1 MTGRQPDETDPPDA
15 GRPESSGAEI
25 IPFRPR
31 RQQPDRPAPGAG
43 RGRVFG
49 PRSRIATRLRG
60 LEALCFGF
68 LFGLVALFLKSPAQA
83 LPYIALG
90 FVIAMGCWFA
100 IAPRRGT
107 IDNGTIFVAAL
118 AAALAGWFAYALIE
132 SLRAG
137 GGALT
142 VFQSFVGGI
151 AYAMVVA
158 WPVGIAAG
166 VIVRKLSSGW
176 RPSRGA

>member
-1 MTGRQPDETDPPDA
+1 MNWC
-15 GRPESSGAEI
+15 
-25 IPFRPR
+25 
-31 RQQPDRPAPGAG
+31 
-43 RGRVFG
+43 
-49 PRSRIATRLRG
+49 RSLH
-60 LEALCFGF
+60 
-68 LFGLVALFLKSPAQA
+68 SPASR
-83 LPYIALG
+83 
-90 FVIAMGCWFA
+90 W
-100 IAPRRGT
+100 
-107 IDNGTIFVAAL
+107 D
-118 AAALAGWFAYALIE
+118 AYALIE